1 MIEQYAKFTDNRK
14 VTASNA
20 SVIDKL
26 KELNKCKIVETF
38 NSGNEWDNCGPKAKD
53 YLMMKDLEIQEQA
66 ERYANTSQFLS
77 DFPHDKKSVNYGFLA
92 GAKWMQ
98 EQDGWTSCDIKPEK
112 EFIDI
117 LILFES
123 DCSCSGYYVQEHDVF
138 MPHSVMYR
146 GLKATHWQ
154 NLPKPPKTK

>member
-1 MIEQYAKFTDNRK
+1 MTNQ
-14 VTASNA
+14 
-20 SVIDKL
+20 
-26 KELNKCKIVETF
+26 EL
-38 NSGNEWDNCGPKAKD
+38 
-53 YLMMKDLEIQEQA
+53 QEQA
-66 ERYANTSQFLS
+66 E
-77 DFPHDKKSVNYGFLA
+77 KSLEMTNYELPNGVNPIAYMYGFKA
-92 GAKWMQ
+92 WAKWMQ
-98 EQDGWTSCDIKPEK
+98 EQDKWISCDIKPEK

-154 NLPKPPKTK
+154 NLPKPPKTKQNVQNT

>member
-1 MIEQYAKFTDNRK
+1 
-14 VTASNA
+14 
-20 SVIDKL
+20 
-26 KELNKCKIVETF
+26 
-38 NSGNEWDNCGPKAKD
+38 
-53 YLMMKDLEIQEQA
+53 MKDLEIQEQA
-66 ERYANTSQFLS
+66 EKWCQENI
-77 DFPHDKKSVNYGFLA
+77 DKHGFCDNVELAFTA

-98 EQDGWTSCDIKPEK
+98 EQDKWISCDIKPEK

-117 LILFES
+117 LILFEN

-154 NLPKPPKTK
+154 PLPSLPKTK